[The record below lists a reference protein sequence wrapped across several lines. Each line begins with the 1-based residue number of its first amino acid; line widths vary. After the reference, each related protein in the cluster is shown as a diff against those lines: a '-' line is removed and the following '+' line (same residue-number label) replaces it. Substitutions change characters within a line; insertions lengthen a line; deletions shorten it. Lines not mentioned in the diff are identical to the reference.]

1 MAEYA
6 CSDDIAGAAAAEGG
20 RFAVRRM
27 ARLLGVSSS
36 GYYAYMTRCAATV
49 LAPRRQRRAD
59 LEVKILQAHK
69 DSDGTYGSPRITAE
83 LRDQG
88 EVVSAKTIAKVM
100 AGIGIEGI
108 SPRTFKVRTTIVD
121 PAASF
126 PPDLV
131 DRRFDQGRLDAV
143 WFTDITYL
151 SCGEGEMFLC
161 AIRDGHSRRVLGHV
175 VAGHIGADMVC
186 EAINA
191 AVAARAQQGRGV
203 AGTVLHSDRGGEF
216 TATLMAQAC
225 DRHDLKRSMGET
237 GVCWD
242 NAGAESFWSTFKHEH
257 YYRHTYATRAEL
269 VAAVDNWINWFN
281 TERRHSAIGMLSP
294 HRFEQS
300 LTRTA
305 QFANCPTG
313 EGRPGGNGFPG
324 AGFRTSGSPF
334 RGTGWRVVSP
344 SGRSTLL

>member
-6 CSDDIAGAAAAEGG
+6 CSDDIAGAAAAKGG

-161 AIRDGHSRRVLGHV
+161 AIRDGHSRTVLGYS
-175 VAGHIGADMVC
+175 VADHIGADMVTD
-186 EAINA
+186 AIEA
-191 AVAARAQQGRGV
+191 AVAARGGGCR
-203 AGTVLHSDRGGEF
+203 GTVLHSDRGGEF
-216 TATLMAQAC
+216 TANLTAQAC
-225 DRHDLKRSMGET
+225 FRHGLRRSMGAT
-237 GVCWD
+237 GICWD
-242 NAGAESFWSTFKHEH
+242 NSPAESFWSTFKHEL
-257 YYRHTYATRAEL
+257 YYRHVYATKTEL
-269 VAAVDNWINWFN
+269 VAAIDKWVMFYNSV
-281 TERRHSAIGMLSP
+281 RRHSALGM
-294 HRFEQS
+294 
-300 LTRTA
+300 
-305 QFANCPTG
+305 
-313 EGRPGGNGFPG
+313 
-324 AGFRTSGSPF
+324 
-334 RGTGWRVVSP
+334 VSP
-344 SGRSTLL
+344 DDYEKSLRAAA